1 MSESRFISKEGQQVP
16 SVSIPVRDGETWAT
30 KTTEELFSNKT
41 VVVFLFL
48 ARLRQP
54 VLLRIY
60 LATTRLR
67 KYLNSM
73 ALTTFYVFRSTI
85 LLL

>member
-41 VVVFLFL
+41 
-48 ARLRQP
+48 A
-54 VLLRIY
+54 
-60 LATTRLR
+60 
-67 KYLNSM
+67 
-73 ALTTFYVFRSTI
+73 
-85 LLL
+85 